1 MMCGALAP
9 IWNSPLSWR
18 STDST
23 AGLTAI
29 EICSFNQHRPADLQS
44 VSMKQPTLV
53 QLRSLR
59 LKALARDHQV
69 VAAMNASIS
78 DTPDSLVKELMDTHG
93 WPAHEALCAVKG
105 LQEKALRDTSEQ
117 EAA

>member
-1 MMCGALAP
+1 
-9 IWNSPLSWR
+9 
-18 STDST
+18 
-23 AGLTAI
+23 
-29 EICSFNQHRPADLQS
+29 
-44 VSMKQPTLV
+44 
-53 QLRSLR
+53 
-59 LKALARDHQV
+59 
-69 VAAMNASIS
+69 MNASIS